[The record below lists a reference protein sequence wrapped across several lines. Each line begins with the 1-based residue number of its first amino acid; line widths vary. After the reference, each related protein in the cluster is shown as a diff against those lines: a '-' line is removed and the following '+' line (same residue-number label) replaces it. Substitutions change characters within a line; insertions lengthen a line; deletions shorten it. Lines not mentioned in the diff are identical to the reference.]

1 MKKTK
6 KVDEKYKQAKKRVA
20 ALRGFYAHL
29 FMYVIVNIV
38 LIIINF
44 IFTPRFLW
52 FLFPLLGWGVG
63 LLAHAVFGFGL
74 FGFFTK
80 EWEEQKIEEIIEH
93 EKNKK

>member
-1 MKKTK
+1 MEKKD
-6 KVDEKYKQAKKRVA
+6 KVDTRYRQAKRRVT

-29 FMYVIVNIV
+29 FMYIIVNIV
-38 LIIINF
+38 LLVINL

-52 FLFPLLGWGVG
+52 FLFPLLGWGIG

-80 EWEEQKIEEIIEH
+80 EWEERKIEEIIEQ

>member
-1 MKKTK
+1 MRQSKKNN
-6 KVDEKYKQAKKRVA
+6 EKYKVAKRRVA

-29 FMYVIVNIV
+29 FMYIIVNIV
-38 LIIINF
+38 LIVINF

-63 LLAHAVFGFGL
+63 LLGHAVFGSGL

-80 EWEEQKIEEIIEH
+80 EWEERKIKEIIEQ
-93 EKNKK
+93 ERNKK

>member
-1 MKKTK
+1 MKHSKKTNEK
-6 KVDEKYKQAKKRVA
+6 FKVAKRRVA

-29 FMYVIVNIV
+29 FMYIIVNIV
-38 LIIINF
+38 LMVINF

-80 EWEEQKIEEIIEH
+80 EWEESKIKEIIEQ
-93 EKNKK
+93 ERNKK

>member
-1 MKKTK
+1 MKQSK
-6 KVDEKYKQAKKRVA
+6 KSSEKYKVAKRRVV

-29 FMYVIVNIV
+29 FMYIIVNIV
-38 LIIINF
+38 LILINF

-80 EWEEQKIEEIIEH
+80 EWEERKIKEIIEQ
-93 EKNKK
+93 EGNKK